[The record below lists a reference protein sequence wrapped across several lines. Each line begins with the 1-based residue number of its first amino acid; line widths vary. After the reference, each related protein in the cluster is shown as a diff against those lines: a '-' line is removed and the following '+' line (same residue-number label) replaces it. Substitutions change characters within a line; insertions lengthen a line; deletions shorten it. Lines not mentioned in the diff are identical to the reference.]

1 MKNFLSYVLLLNS
14 KQIIDARL
22 SDDGNSCTGMD
33 SRRPVGIPSC
43 GSRSQINVPP
53 CSLPAAKTRGREGD
67 QRQVNIAP
75 CAGAKQRPKLG

>member
-43 GSRSQINVPP
+43 GSRS
-53 CSLPAAKTRGREGD
+53 
-67 QRQVNIAP
+67 
-75 CAGAKQRPKLG
+75 